1 MSGAATGE
9 ARGELVRVELHL
21 RLRVQ
26 RGRREEFLAFLRE
39 ATPYYEAP
47 GGIEIR
53 LLEDLAD
60 DHRFIELVL
69 YEDEA
74 GYQRDQERVERD
86 PEMRRLLERWR
97 GMLEGPP
104 TVEVYRRVGIRTEA

>member
-60 DHRFIELVL
+60 DHRRRRTSSVFSTSCLRASVPSCL
-69 YEDEA
+69 LGRA
-74 GYQRDQERVERD
+74 GADARDH
-86 PEMRRLLERWR
+86 
-97 GMLEGPP
+97 LEGLAHGAQALLDALK
-104 TVEVYRRVGIRTEA
+104 RL